1 VDVLK
6 PALFALMASVM
17 FVMWLNRGYVLD
29 AYTEDERPNEIRLSG
44 VASLDFEKT
53 SLPASPY
60 VVHVGEDTRRRPM
73 ALLFTD
79 NEDLVAVAM
88 RGGETKIEGTVI
100 IDGQPAVGGTV
111 RLERHTSSG
120 TGVRDLFINA
130 EGRFSARD
138 LPGGRYRVR
147 AWLPGIATM
156 TTSDVFFAES
166 DSDYRR
172 SYSLERIQSEPIIE
186 FANGGTMYVGMTG
199 SFGASV
205 TQHRVDNDGIIV
217 TRPVSGAFVSARFTD
232 YVRLLSSNGQTT
244 DDQGLV
250 VFRLR
255 CERAGSGSVMVTF
268 GEQVI
273 PVALP
278 DCLTAPP
285 TTPTTLSSNQPAAGA
300 SGGPSTSSVSSTRTP
315 TTRPGSGGS
324 GPTTTANGSGNG
336 G

>member
-1 VDVLK
+1 MDVLK
-6 PALFALMASVM
+6 PALFALMASVL
-17 FVMWLNRGYVLD
+17 FVMWLNRGYVID
-29 AYTEDERPNEIRLSG
+29 AYTEDELPAEIRLSG

-73 ALLFTD
+73 ALLSTEI
-79 NEDLVAVAM
+79 EDPPAVAM
-88 RGGETKIEGTVI
+88 RGGKTKIEGTVSI
-100 IDGQPAVGGTV
+100 EGIPAVGGTV

-120 TGVRDLFINA
+120 IGVRDLFVNA

-147 AWLPGIATM
+147 AWLPGAATM

-172 SYSLERIQSEPIIE
+172 TYSLERIQSEPIIE

-205 TQHRVDNDGIIV
+205 TQHRVNNDGIIV
-217 TRPVSGAFVSARFTD
+217 THPVSGIFVSARFTD
-232 YVRLLSSNGQTT
+232 YVRLLSVDSQATN
-244 DDQGLV
+244 DQGLV

-255 CERAGSGSVMVTF
+255 CRRAGNGSVMVTF
-268 GEQVI
+268 GDQVI
-273 PVALP
+273 PVPLP
-278 DCLTAPP
+278 ECLTAPP
-285 TTPTTLSSNQPAAGA
+285 TTSSTLSSDQPVPGA
-300 SGGPSTSSVSSTRTP
+300 SDGPSTTIASSKGTP
-315 TTRPGSGGS
+315 TTRRGGS
-324 GPTTTANGSGNG
+324 GPTTTANGSGDG